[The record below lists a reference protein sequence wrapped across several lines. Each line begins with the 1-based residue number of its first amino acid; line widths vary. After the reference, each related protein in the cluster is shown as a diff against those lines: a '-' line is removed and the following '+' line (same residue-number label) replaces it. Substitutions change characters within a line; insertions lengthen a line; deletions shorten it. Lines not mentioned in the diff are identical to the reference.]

1 MRAGSKT
8 AAGFGSVF
16 LPAALLFVLV
26 TGNVF
31 GLLGGLVGYYLLLK
45 VCNALDN
52 RDIDEGY

>member
-16 LPAALLFVLV
+16 LPAIALYVLV

-31 GLLGGLVGYYLLLK
+31 GLLGGLAGYYLLLK
-45 VCNALDN
+45 VCNSLDN
-52 RDIDEGY
+52 RDINEGY